1 MTDYGIKYHYDY
13 TNDTV
18 GDADQVQFV
27 GKGSVTAWVQLDTG
41 DLYVLGKVGIG
52 YDPTTSGN
60 TYKLYVNG
68 TAYFSIGTSDN
79 TSNLGFII
87 KGDGRYLSFG
97 GAGVQAYDSSN
108 AASTLYLNFNGGQSY
123 IGGSTY
129 AVGKVGIGYDPDT
142 SGNNYKLYV
151 DGNTFL
157 TDSLYF
163 NDTTYY
169 INNSGTANLYGL
181 TVNSSATFKNSVIIK
196 NNKNWPMIS
205 FQGNSNTKDMG
216 YFGMTRSDP
225 GDGDLYN
232 PSHHEFVVYSYNSS
246 TKARLDYREF
256 YILPTI
262 TADLTEDKSYNIL
275 TTKNTI
281 TVGQGGTGRAT
292 LTANAVLYGNGT
304 SAIGM
309 LASANGAVYA
319 TAANGTL
326 HFGTLPTGQG
336 GTGNTS
342 YTANRLVWTETA
354 TKFTAGYHYA
364 SSTKIGVCYTSE
376 PSYNFA
382 VSGTSYFNGNTTHNG
397 IDYFANGTTYYI
409 NNSADS
415 YLRDVK
421 VRSLGIA
428 QTDGTTGYGI
438 SLYNGPQT
446 SAPTYGLMFAKTGT
460 YGTHGGVTSDWAT
473 YFTMSDTTNR
483 GWIFRR
489 GSTNVAS
496 IDGTG
501 KLYLGYAVNAN
512 NPGIYWHPNVES
524 ASDASDVGSIYQIKS
539 GVAGGTELRINQ
551 QNDATD
557 VINVCT
563 HSYIYFNSKKAFT
576 INDAWLRINEDKG
589 FSSGVYFGTS
599 TVRTDGEF
607 WSDSIRLID
616 NWVGFYNS
624 VQGTTRY
631 GYIQANADRMYFRK
645 ENGVSSY
652 AFDFNGYI
660 YTNSN
665 IYATGTMYADGTM
678 YAHGIWANRA
688 SGERQ
693 VGVDAGTTG
702 TLYFYSN
709 GSTKGIYSSTGYRT
723 GSVLTINSSSTT
735 FYGALS
741 GNASTATR
749 INGNLTA
756 ATSDVNRNIWV
767 SSTAS
772 ADGIPNYISGFNM
785 NPSTK
790 VFTVPSGTRI
800 SPSAGALYLGNSG
813 NQSWVY
819 VQDMA
824 SQASG
829 TPWKLT
835 QAGVLTFVS
844 GTMTGNLTVTSTGNN
859 RATVFIRSAAAVPM
873 DLYLGSNNTNY
884 WSISC
889 RESTN
894 PWLGFYWAGG
904 SAGWALTMGTNRHIE
919 IPVHAYVGGYNNTSY
934 SLSTASFIC
943 NSWIRTVGNTG
954 WYNET
959 HGGGMYMEDNTWVR
973 VSHSKKFYVANT
985 AGDAIN
991 TSGGATISGTVS
1003 AGKIDIRPGT
1013 NNWAMQ
1019 VGGNQWGGTGILNGN
1034 GDGTGDGTGDLS
1046 IASWYGIIFQDGTSW
1061 ATKAGINCRTGVYY
1075 GKGFSNTSSI
1085 LVKENVKSL
1094 SEDKAKKILL
1104 TRPVSFDYKKEFGG
1118 MKNQFGLIAE
1128 ELEEILPELV
1138 QQPADEK
1145 GHKHITYT
1153 LIIPFLIKLAQSQ
1166 QKEIDELKHQIK
1178 YLTN

>member
-1 MTDYGIKYHYDY
+1 M
-13 TNDTV
+13 V
-18 GDADQVQFV
+18 
-27 GKGSVTAWVQLDTG
+27 
-41 DLYVLGKVGIG
+41 
-52 YDPTTSGN
+52 
-60 TYKLYVNG
+60 
-68 TAYFSIGTSDN
+68 
-79 TSNLGFII
+79 
-87 KGDGRYLSFG
+87 
-97 GAGVQAYDSSN
+97 
-108 AASTLYLNFNGGQSY
+108 
-123 IGGSTY
+123 
-129 AVGKVGIGYDPDT
+129 
-142 SGNNYKLYV
+142 
-151 DGNTFL
+151 
-157 TDSLYF
+157 
-163 NDTTYY
+163 
-169 INNSGTANLYGL
+169 
-181 TVNSSATFKNSVIIK
+181 
-196 NNKNWPMIS
+196 S

-232 PSHHEFVVYSYNSS
+232 ASHHEFVVYSYNSS
-246 TKARLDYREF
+246 TKVRLDYREF

-409 NNSADS
+409 NNSANG
-415 YLRDVK
+415 YLNK
-421 VRSLGIA
+421 L
-428 QTDGTTGYGI
+428 Q
-438 SLYNGPQT
+438 L
-446 SAPTYGLMFAKTGT
+446 K
-460 YGTHGGVTSDWAT
+460 SDLT
-473 YFTMSDTTNR
+473 F
-483 GWIFRR
+483 
-489 GSTNVAS
+489 
-496 IDGTG
+496 
-501 KLYLGYAVNAN
+501 
-512 NPGIYWHPNVES
+512 
-524 ASDASDVGSIYQIKS
+524 
-539 GVAGGTELRINQ
+539 
-551 QNDATD
+551 DAT
-557 VINVCT
+557 
-563 HSYIYFNSKKAFT
+563 
-576 INDAWLRINEDKG
+576 
-589 FSSGVYFGTS
+589 
-599 TVRTDGEF
+599 
-607 WSDSIRLID
+607 
-616 NWVGFYNS
+616 
-624 VQGTTRY
+624 
-631 GYIQANADRMYFRK
+631 
-645 ENGVSSY
+645 
-652 AFDFNGYI
+652 
-660 YTNSN
+660 
-665 IYATGTMYADGTM
+665 
-678 YAHGIWANRA
+678 
-688 SGERQ
+688 
-693 VGVDAGTTG
+693 GTTG
-702 TLYFYSN
+702 TAGGIYWS
-709 GSTKGIYSSTGYRT
+709 GSTD
-723 GSVLTINSSSTT
+723 
-735 FYGALS
+735 GAQ
-741 GNASTATR
+741 
-749 INGNLTA
+749 
-756 ATSDVNRNIWV
+756 V
-767 SSTAS
+767 
-772 ADGIPNYISGFNM
+772 YY
-785 NPSTK
+785 
-790 VFTVPSGTRI
+790 TVPSSDAGILVINMTDDANARI
-800 SPSAGALYLGNSG
+800 SLRTQGTERIGIDSNGTYVNTQLQRAGKSVSWYQGRTTAIIKTTSYSGYDAILSMKTTAGDWSLGVYTDNICYLTYILDSNYNANTNTITKQFYFKPDGTIGGNSFTGNAATATKLQTARAINGTNFDGSAAITTANWGTARTITIGGTGKSVNGSGNVSWSKAEILGSSTNANFYRGDQTWSNTLNGAFTANGTITANGGYLKSTANSNTVTIGSQNTSWCHIYNSASIPFIFNNTVCTTTGDLGHTSYPFANLILKSGGRVSANGGNLYLGNSNNAG
-813 NQSWVY
+813 WVY
-819 VQDMA
+819 LQDCA

-973 VSHSKKFYVANT
+973 VSHSKKFYVANN

-991 TSGGATISGTVS
+991 TAGGATISGTVS

-1019 VGGNQWGGTGILNGN
+1019 VGANQWGGTGILNGN

-1046 IASWYGIIFQDGTSW
+1046 IASWYGIIFQDGTNW

-1085 LVKENVKSL
+1085 LVKENIKSL
-1094 SEDKAKKILL
+1094 SEDKARQILL

-1145 GHKHITYT
+1145 GYKHINYS

-1166 QKEIDELKHQIK
+1166 QKEIDQLKLQIND
-1178 YLTN
+1178 LI